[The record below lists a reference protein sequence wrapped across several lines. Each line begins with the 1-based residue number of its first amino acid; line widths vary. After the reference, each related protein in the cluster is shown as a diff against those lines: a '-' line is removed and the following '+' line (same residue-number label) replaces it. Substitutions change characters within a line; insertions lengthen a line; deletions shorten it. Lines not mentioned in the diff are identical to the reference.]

1 MMSKW
6 KLKKWMEKRDDE
18 GKEMIVV
25 VKMKKKRARNC
36 FKKRRSNPGSQFTQ

>member
-25 VKMKKKRARNC
+25 VKMKKKKGEEL
-36 FKKRRSNPGSQFTQ
+36 FQKEKK